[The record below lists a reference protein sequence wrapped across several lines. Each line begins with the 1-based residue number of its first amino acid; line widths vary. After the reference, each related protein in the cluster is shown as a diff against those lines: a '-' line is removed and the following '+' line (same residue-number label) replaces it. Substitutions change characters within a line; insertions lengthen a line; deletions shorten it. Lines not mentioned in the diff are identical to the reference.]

1 MGSLSIEVLGAH
13 AIMAMAM
20 NKLGGEI
27 NTGGGEEYSDR
38 CLNQEPEF

>member
-1 MGSLSIEVLGAH
+1 
-13 AIMAMAM
+13 MAMAM

-27 NTGGGEEYSDR
+27 NTRGGEEYSDR